1 MAKYK
6 YKYKYRPDYKD
17 IYPGVTITDEVLAVL
32 RESDRRME
40 YQEYDLKAERFKVD
54 PLKQTVV
61 FLPSREDSLDRLM
74 DLQVQFRAS
83 GTPVEDDAI
92 EKVLIEK
99 MMRAIR
105 SLSWQE
111 QELIFAR
118 FFSNGGQGMSERKHA
133 SIMGIPRMTLNGRI
147 EAILRKIEKLMEFEK

>member
-6 YKYKYRPDYKD
+6 YRPNYKTL
-17 IYPGVTITDEVLAVL
+17 YPGVTITDEVLAVL

-40 YQEYDLKAERFKVD
+40 YQEYDLRTERIKID
-54 PLKQTVV
+54 QRNQTVV

-83 GTPVEDDAI
+83 GTPVEDDAM
-92 EKVLIEK
+92 ENVLIKE
-99 MMRAIR
+99 MMRFVR

-111 QELIFAR
+111 QELIYAR
-118 FFSNGGQGMSERKHA
+118 FFSNDGQGMSERA
-133 SIMGIPRMTLNGRI
+133 YATQSGIPQKTINDRYHR
-147 EAILRKIEKLMEFEK
+147 ILRKLKKMMEP